1 MSFFQFSPDYSSLHA
16 EMKKKSAQWHLLP
29 SQKLR
34 AQFKWASQNT
44 WSVTT
49 KKRNLKISHAP
60 LIFLQAFM
68 KQYYGMP

>member
-1 MSFFQFSPDYSSLHA
+1 MQFSVHVFLSVFSWLFFFARRD
-16 EMKKKSAQWHLLP
+16 EKV
-29 SQKLR
+29 R
-34 AQFKWASQNT
+34 AQFKWANQNT

-49 KKRNLKISHAP
+49 KKKNLKISHAP